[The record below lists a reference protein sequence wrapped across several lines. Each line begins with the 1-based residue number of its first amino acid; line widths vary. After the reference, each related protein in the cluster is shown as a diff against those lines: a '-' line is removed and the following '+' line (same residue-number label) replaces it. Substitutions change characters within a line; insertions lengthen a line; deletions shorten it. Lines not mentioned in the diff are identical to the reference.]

1 MWGTLNM
8 PKAIL
13 LDRKCWLEHMMLDPK
28 TGLDPPGYKLR
39 ASPGIIK
46 IKKKKK
52 KKNKK
57 KIKNKNK
64 KIKKLYIYIVKLYI
78 NLYI

>member
-13 LDRKCWLEHMMLDPK
+13 LDRKCWLEHMMLDPE

-39 ASPGIIK
+39 ASPGE
-46 IKKKKK
+46 
-52 KKNKK
+52 
-57 KIKNKNK
+57 
-64 KIKKLYIYIVKLYI
+64 YI
-78 NLYI
+78 